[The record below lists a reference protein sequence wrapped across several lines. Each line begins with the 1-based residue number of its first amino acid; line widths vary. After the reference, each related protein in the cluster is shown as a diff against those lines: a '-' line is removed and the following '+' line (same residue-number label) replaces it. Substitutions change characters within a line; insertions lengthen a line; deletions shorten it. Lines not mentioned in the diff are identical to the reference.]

1 MLSQPKHVLN
11 SYAAGMYYF
20 QTNIGIDNWVLHVK
34 LLSS

>member
-20 QTNIGIDNWVLHVK
+20 QTYIGINNWVLRVK
-34 LLSS
+34 LSS